1 MVGSFFENLVII
13 KMSVVEES
21 LLLPSCRPALSA
33 LTVLLL
39 SPPEQARER
48 TRDAE

>member
-39 SPPEQARER
+39 TPAHGTGQRK
-48 TRDAE
+48 DKGH